1 MITNDLILPSIYH
14 LQRLGMIGSI
24 TITALNN
31 PPLKALLNNP
41 DFSLSF
47 PGQTF
52 TPSPPLSDPETASHP
67 DLYKEVIAA
76 LPPHNAV
83 IVAVPDQLH
92 YAIVKVALEAN
103 QHVLCVKP
111 LVLKYAQTR
120 EIEKIAYEKGL
131 FVGVEYH
138 KRFDRRTLI
147 TKRQYELGQLGK
159 FVIGEAKLV
168 EPYYYRHSNF
178 QNWFTVE
185 NTDPFVYVGCHY
197 TDMVDFMTGL
207 KPIEVSIRGIKG
219 AFPNGKEGFMWS
231 NGRIIYENGAIFSG
245 N

>member
-1 MITNDLILPSIYH
+1 M
-14 LQRLGMIGSI
+14 
-24 TITALNN
+24 
-31 PPLKALLNNP
+31 
-41 DFSLSF
+41 
-47 PGQTF
+47 
-52 TPSPPLSDPETASHP
+52 
-67 DLYKEVIAA
+67 
-76 LPPHNAV
+76 
-83 IVAVPDQLH
+83 AVPDQLH

-138 KRFDRRTLI
+138 KRFDQRTLI

-197 TDMVDFMTGL
+197 TDMVYFMTGL

-231 NGRIIYENGAIFSG
+231 NGRIIYENGDYILG